1 MLLDVDLVAS
11 SSCVVCSP
19 FGWQWQLSM
28 TGGQMSEHVCGIL
41 RNLLKRMKNTEK
53 VSADG

>member
-53 VSADG
+53 VSDG